1 MKENKIIEQT
11 HFLYSKNRT
20 NLINELSTFNWEKSV
35 LNQLYKKID
44 NQIDRPILAVGGID
58 IELQSNQFKDKF
70 NDIQTGDISD
80 RYTIVLNE
88 TINKITDWNFNDQI
102 NSCEEIRYIRI
113 WINWFLPLYY
123 LEVNYEKSIENGTK
137 IEYGSLKDLSKQE
150 LNLTQKV
157 ENILSSLNFQKCE
170 LDFLKQKINGIR
182 TDIVRLNPMLFEC
195 LFSDLKYFWDKTYY
209 RKIT

>member
-58 IELQSNQFKDKF
+58 IELQSNQFKYKF